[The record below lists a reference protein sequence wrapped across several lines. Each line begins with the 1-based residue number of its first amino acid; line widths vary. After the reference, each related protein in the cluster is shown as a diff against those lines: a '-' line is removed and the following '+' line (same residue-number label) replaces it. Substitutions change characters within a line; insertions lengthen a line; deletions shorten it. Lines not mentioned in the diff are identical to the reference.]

1 MTSDDSSSDDSTEP
15 AHIVYRRRSSHH
27 VHRHHRS
34 HSHSV
39 GATKEEITRSE
50 DKRALAFI
58 LPALVLALGVALW
71 FYANQYSFSRNLPQ
85 ALISLSNWLMGGGGI
100 VLLLVFIHASFR
112 YVANARKERTRRME
126 ADDMSPG
133 FVYRRRSSH
142 HVHRHH
148 HDESI
153 DEDDN

>member
-1 MTSDDSSSDDSTEP
+1 MTLDDSSSDDSAQP
-15 AHIVYRRRSSHH
+15 DHIVYRRRSSHH

-34 HSHSV
+34 RSNSM

-50 DKRALAFI
+50 DKQALAFI
-58 LPALVLALGVALW
+58 LPALVLAIGVALW
-71 FYANQYSFSRNLPQ
+71 FYANQYHFSHNLPQ
-85 ALISLSNWLMGGGGI
+85 GLISLSYWLMGGGGT
-100 VLLLVFIHASFR
+100 VLLLVFIHASFL
-112 YVANARKERTRRME
+112 YVANARKVRARRME
-126 ADDMSPG
+126 TDDMPPG

-148 HDESI
+148 HAESI